1 MTKALSIYKK
11 MKQTYTIKG
20 MTCGGCKTSVEK
32 HLSSIELVTNVEVF
46 PEIEE
51 VTITF
56 KHPVSIDIFKRV
68 LPEKFSLFEKSHKS
82 SIQDISSISE
92 KGQDASKAKQLQP
105 LFIIL
110 FYLAMAVIFLN
121 YKDWNS
127 REMMFDFMG
136 LFFIVFSFF
145 KMLDLKNFPIS
156 FSMYDPLAKKIRFYG
171 WIYPFIEVFL
181 GLLFLM
187 RIKLLSA
194 LVITIIILGI
204 TTIGVIK
211 TLVNKKNIQC
221 ACLGTALKLPMTE
234 ATLIENALMLSMSI
248 FLVLNL

>member
-1 MTKALSIYKK
+1 

-32 HLSSIELVTNVEVF
+32 HIGGVEFVTNVEVSL
-46 PEIEE
+46 EMEE
-51 VTITF
+51 VTVTLEHHVPF
-56 KHPVSIDIFKRV
+56 QKLKNA
-68 LPEKFSLFEKSHKS
+68 LPEKFNLFEKSHKS
-82 SIQDISSISE
+82 SGQNISSISI
-92 KGQDASKAKQLQP
+92 KGQETSKVKQLQP

-110 FYLAMAVIFLN
+110 FYLVTAVIFLN

-145 KMLDLKNFPIS
+145 KMLDLKNFPTS
-156 FSMYDPLAKKIRFYG
+156 FSMYDPLAEKIRFYG
-171 WIYPFIEVFL
+171 RVYPFIETVL
-181 GLLFLM
+181 GLM
-187 RIKLLSA
+187 LLIRFELNIA
-194 LVITIIILGI
+194 LYVTIVILGI
-204 TTIGVIK
+204 TTFGVIK
-211 TLVNKKNIQC
+211 TLMNKKNIQC

-248 FLVLNL
+248 FLVWSL

>member
-1 MTKALSIYKK
+1 

-32 HLSSIELVTNVEVF
+32 HIGSIEFVTNAKVSLEM
-46 PEIEE
+46 EE
-51 VTITF
+51 VTVTLEHHVPF
-56 KHPVSIDIFKRV
+56 QKLKNA
-68 LPEKFSLFEKSHKS
+68 LPEKFNLFEKSHKS
-82 SIQDISSISE
+82 SGQNISSISK
-92 KGQDASKAKQLQP
+92 KGQETSKVKQLQP

-110 FYLAMAVIFLN
+110 FYLVTAVIFLN

-145 KMLDLKNFPIS
+145 KMLDLKNFPTS
-156 FSMYDPLAKKIRFYG
+156 FSMYDPLAEKIRFYG
-171 WIYPFIEVFL
+171 RVYPFIETVL
-181 GLLFLM
+181 GLM
-187 RIKLLSA
+187 LLIRFELNIA
-194 LVITIIILGI
+194 LYVTIVILGI
-204 TTIGVIK
+204 TTFGVIK
-211 TLVNKKNIQC
+211 TLMNKKNIQC

-248 FLVLNL
+248 FLVLS

>member
-1 MTKALSIYKK
+1 

-32 HLSSIELVTNVEVF
+32 HIGGVEFVTNVEVSL
-46 PEIEE
+46 EMEE
-51 VTITF
+51 VTITLE
-56 KHPVSIDIFKRV
+56 HPISIDIFKKV
-68 LPEKFSLFEKSHKS
+68 LPEKFNLFEKSYKS
-82 SIQDISSISE
+82 RIQDISSISE
-92 KGQDASKAKQLQP
+92 KEQEVSKVKQLQP

-110 FYLAMAVIFLN
+110 FYLATTVIFLN

-156 FSMYDPLAKKIRFYG
+156 FSMYDPLAEKILFYG
-171 WIYPFIEVFL
+171 WVYPFIEIAL
-181 GLLFLM
+181 GLMFLV
-187 RIKLLSA
+187 RFELNIA
-194 LVITIIILGI
+194 LYVTIVILGI
-204 TTIGVIK
+204 TTFGVTK
-211 TLVNKKNIQC
+211 TLMNKKNIQC

-248 FLVLNL
+248 FLVLS

>member
-1 MTKALSIYKK
+1 

-32 HLSSIELVTNVEVF
+32 HIGSIEFVTSAKVSLEM
-46 PEIEE
+46 EE
-51 VTITF
+51 VTVTLE
-56 KHPVSIDIFKRV
+56 HPVPFQKLKNA
-68 LPEKFSLFEKSHKS
+68 LPEKFNLFEKSHKS
-82 SIQDISSISE
+82 SGQNISSISK
-92 KGQDASKAKQLQP
+92 KGQETSKVKQLQP

-110 FYLAMAVIFLN
+110 FYLVTAVIFLN

-145 KMLDLKNFPIS
+145 KMLDLKNFPTS
-156 FSMYDPLAKKIRFYG
+156 FSMYDPLAEKIRFYG
-171 WIYPFIEVFL
+171 RVYPFIETVL
-181 GLLFLM
+181 GLM
-187 RIKLLSA
+187 LLIRFELNIA
-194 LVITIIILGI
+194 LYVTIVILGI
-204 TTIGVIK
+204 TTFGVIK
-211 TLVNKKNIQC
+211 TLMNKKNIQC

-248 FLVLNL
+248 FLVWSL

>member
-1 MTKALSIYKK
+1 

-32 HLSSIELVTNVEVF
+32 HIGGVEFVTNVEVSL
-46 PEIEE
+46 EMEE
-51 VTITF
+51 VAITLE
-56 KHPVSIDIFKRV
+56 HPISIDIFKKV
-68 LPEKFSLFEKSHKS
+68 LPEKFNLFEKSYKS
-82 SIQDISSISE
+82 RIQDISSISE
-92 KGQDASKAKQLQP
+92 KEQEVSKVKQLQP

-110 FYLAMAVIFLN
+110 FYLATTVIFLN

-145 KMLDLKNFPIS
+145 KMLDLKNFPTS
-156 FSMYDPLAKKIRFYG
+156 FSMYDPLAEKILFYG
-171 WIYPFIEVFL
+171 WVYPFIEIAL
-181 GLLFLM
+181 GLMFLV
-187 RIKLLSA
+187 RFELNIA
-194 LVITIIILGI
+194 LYVTIVILGI
-204 TTIGVIK
+204 TTFGVTKI
-211 TLVNKKNIQC
+211 LMNKKNIQC

-248 FLVLNL
+248 FLVLS

>member
-1 MTKALSIYKK
+1 

-32 HLSSIELVTNVEVF
+32 HIGGVEFVTNVEVSL
-46 PEIEE
+46 EMEE
-51 VTITF
+51 VTITLE
-56 KHPVSIDIFKRV
+56 HPISIDIFKKV
-68 LPEKFSLFEKSHKS
+68 LPEKFNLFEKSYKS
-82 SIQDISSISE
+82 RIQDISSIYE
-92 KGQDASKAKQLQP
+92 KEQEVSKVKQLQP

-110 FYLAMAVIFLN
+110 FYLATTVIFLN

-145 KMLDLKNFPIS
+145 KMLDLKNFPTS
-156 FSMYDPLAKKIRFYG
+156 FSMYDPLAEKILFYG
-171 WIYPFIEVFL
+171 WVYPFIEIAL
-181 GLLFLM
+181 GLMFLV
-187 RIKLLSA
+187 RFELNIA
-194 LVITIIILGI
+194 LYVTIVILGI
-204 TTIGVIK
+204 TTFGVTK
-211 TLVNKKNIQC
+211 TLMNKKNIQC

-248 FLVLNL
+248 FLVLS

>member
-1 MTKALSIYKK
+1 

-32 HLSSIELVTNVEVF
+32 HIGGVEFVTNVEVSL
-46 PEIEE
+46 EMEE
-51 VTITF
+51 VTITLE
-56 KHPVSIDIFKRV
+56 HPISIDIFKKV
-68 LPEKFSLFEKSHKS
+68 LPEKFNLFEKSYKS
-82 SIQDISSISE
+82 RIQDISSISE
-92 KGQDASKAKQLQP
+92 KEQEVSKVKQLQP

-110 FYLAMAVIFLN
+110 FYLATTVIFLN

-145 KMLDLKNFPIS
+145 KMLDLKNFPTS
-156 FSMYDPLAKKIRFYG
+156 FSMYDPLAEKILFYG
-171 WIYPFIEVFL
+171 WVYPFIEIAL
-181 GLLFLM
+181 GLMFLV
-187 RIKLLSA
+187 RFELNIA
-194 LVITIIILGI
+194 LYVTIVILGI
-204 TTIGVIK
+204 TTFGVTK
-211 TLVNKKNIQC
+211 TLMNKKNIQC

-248 FLVLNL
+248 FLVLS

>member
-1 MTKALSIYKK
+1 
-11 MKQTYTIKG
+11 
-20 MTCGGCKTSVEK
+20 
-32 HLSSIELVTNVEVF
+32 
-46 PEIEE
+46 
-51 VTITF
+51 
-56 KHPVSIDIFKRV
+56 
-68 LPEKFSLFEKSHKS
+68 
-82 SIQDISSISE
+82 
-92 KGQDASKAKQLQP
+92 
-105 LFIIL
+105 
-110 FYLAMAVIFLN
+110 MAVIFLN

-171 WIYPFIEVFL
+171 WIYPFIEIFL

-194 LVITIIILGI
+194 LVMTIIILGI